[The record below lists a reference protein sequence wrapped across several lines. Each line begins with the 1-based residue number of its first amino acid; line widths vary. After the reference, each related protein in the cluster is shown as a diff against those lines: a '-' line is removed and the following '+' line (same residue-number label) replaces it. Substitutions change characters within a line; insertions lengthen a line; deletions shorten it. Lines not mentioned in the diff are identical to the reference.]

1 LRAACH
7 DNFESMKVEL
17 PATSEAARISISS
30 KSSKHTLAYL
40 FGIVAFWALIYIPGL
55 SSPPMMDD
63 ADSEH
68 ARIAG

>member
-1 LRAACH
+1 MKNESAA
-7 DNFESMKVEL
+7 NSG
-17 PATSEAARISISS
+17 AARVSISS

-40 FGIVAFWALIYIPGL
+40 FGIFAFWALIYVPGL
-55 SSPPMMDD
+55 ASPPVMDD